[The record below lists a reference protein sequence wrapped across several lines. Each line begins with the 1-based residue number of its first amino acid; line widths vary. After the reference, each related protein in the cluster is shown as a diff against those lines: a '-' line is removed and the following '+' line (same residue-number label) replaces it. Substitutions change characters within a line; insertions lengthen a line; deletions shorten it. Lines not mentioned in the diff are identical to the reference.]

1 MQPLSRHVA
10 LFPPGAVHWT
20 FLCVVAC
27 LLLLALAGCSRS
39 EAFQGTVFTTPRP
52 AAIFQLQ
59 DQFGRPFSLSDHRGR
74 VVLLTFLYT
83 SCPDVCPIVTSQLRE
98 VHQML
103 GQDAGR
109 VSFVAVSVDP
119 ERDTVEAARAYSEKW
134 DMLDKWTYAVGSREE
149 LSPVWAAYYVDPT
162 VDEGQEQTPE
172 KEASPTPTRQT
183 GVAGLREDVLKEYQ
197 VAHSTPVYLI
207 DQQGQTRVLFTP
219 PLDTQA
225 LVHDI
230 RLLLDS

>member
-1 MQPLSRHVA
+1 MQPLSRHVGFLA
-10 LFPPGAVHWT
+10 PGLERWT
-20 FLCVVAC
+20 VLCLLAC
-27 LLLLALAGCSRS
+27 LMALALAGCRP
-39 EAFQGTVFTTPRP
+39 EPFQGTVFTTPRP
-52 AAIFQLQ
+52 AEPFRLQ
-59 DQFGRPFSLSDHRGR
+59 DQFGRPFSLSDHQGR

-109 VSFVAVSVDP
+109 VSFIAVSVDP
-119 ERDTVEAARAYSEKW
+119 ERDTVEAARAFSEKW

-149 LSPVWAAYYVDPT
+149 LTSVWAAYYVDPT
-162 VDEGQEQTPE
+162 VEEHQEQPSGE
-172 KEASPTPTRQT
+172 PGPSPTRQA
-183 GVAGLREDVLKEYQ
+183 GVAGLREDVLREYE

-207 DQQGQTRVLFTP
+207 DQQGQMRVLFTP
-219 PLDTQA
+219 PLDTHA

-230 RLLLDS
+230 RLLLGS